1 MSSVTNRL
9 QSGFLVHVSHEV
21 CVHVNLDPTLDLT
34 NMRDSRM
41 DEILNGSGPQSSDP
55 NLARSYDS
63 DEDDMTQQH
72 ELDKKTALKP
82 VRDQKT
88 HKVRVWC

>member
-1 MSSVTNRL
+1 
-9 QSGFLVHVSHEV
+9 
-21 CVHVNLDPTLDLT
+21 
-34 NMRDSRM
+34 M

-55 NLARSYDS
+55 NLPRSYDS

-82 VRDQKT
+82 VRDK
-88 HKVRVWC
+88 KNS